1 MFQIFFIRRKNKLDA
16 LTVCLIFLFF
26 STSIII
32 TIIVSVPC
40 IGNLM
45 IEMVLLIIVEIV
57 TIIIRGGHVVS
68 TIVSQQESLELNST
82 IGVFSPKT
90 CSFEDII
97 INLSLITYPH

>member
-1 MFQIFFIRRKNKLDA
+1 MHL
-16 LTVCLIFLFF
+16 CLIFLFF

-57 TIIIRGGHVVS
+57 TIII
-68 TIVSQQESLELNST
+68 
-82 IGVFSPKT
+82 IGVAMWLAL
-90 CSFEDII
+90 
-97 INLSLITYPH
+97 LSHIKKVLS

>member
-1 MFQIFFIRRKNKLDA
+1 MHL
-16 LTVCLIFLFF
+16 CLIFLFF

-57 TIIIRGGHVVS
+57 TIII
-68 TIVSQQESLELNST
+68 
-82 IGVFSPKT
+82 IGVARWLAL
-90 CSFEDII
+90 
-97 INLSLITYPH
+97 LSHSKKVLS